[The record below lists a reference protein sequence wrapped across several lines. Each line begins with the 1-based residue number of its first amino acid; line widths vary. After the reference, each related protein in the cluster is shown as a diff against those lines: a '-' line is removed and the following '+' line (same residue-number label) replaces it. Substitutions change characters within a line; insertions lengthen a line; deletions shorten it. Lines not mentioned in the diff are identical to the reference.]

1 MNQAKAQN
9 ALNTAKA
16 PKDDLFEGS
25 TMTFGE
31 HLEELRKSLLKA
43 AVWLAFGL
51 AIGLYFADR
60 VVQFVQVPLEGA
72 ITRFMADQTLY
83 KMDIDPH
90 AADAQPMKRW
100 LIEKGMIYETI
111 YMVDEKAVE
120 QEEAQRQENEQKA
133 KAAAA
138 AKPKPAAAAKA
149 DTAKKSEKEP
159 AAKPDDEAKPAAK
172 PKPTGAKPSAEPAK
186 PTAGETEAKATE
198 ATGGSLTTI
207 DAQVPDAVFEN
218 PEKNLKPVT
227 IWRSAGAGLS
237 SFQMEEPFMIW
248 LKAGLVIGAII
259 GSPGIFFHIW
269 NFVAA
274 GLYEHERKYVYI
286 YMPFSVVLFV
296 SGVVLAFF
304 LVLQY
309 VLDFLLT
316 FNATLNVDLVPR
328 LSNYVNFVLLLPLG
342 FGIAFQLPLVMLFL
356 QRIGLF
362 ATEAYI
368 SSWRIAVLV
377 IAVLSM
383 ILTPADIYSM
393 IALMVPLILLY
404 FLGIGLCKFMP
415 KGRGIGSQGYDP
427 A

>member
-1 MNQAKAQN
+1 
-9 ALNTAKA
+9 
-16 PKDDLFEGS
+16 
-25 TMTFGE
+25 MTFGE
-31 HLEELRKSLLKA
+31 HLDELRKSLLKA
-43 AVWLAFGL
+43 AIWLAFGL

-60 VVQFVQVPLEGA
+60 VVQFVQLPLEQA

-83 KMDIDPH
+83 KMNIDPH
-90 AADAQPMKRW
+90 SADAKPMKKW
-100 LIEKGMIYETI
+100 LTEKGMIYETV
-111 YMVDEKAVE
+111 YMIDEQAVE
-120 QEEAQRQENEQKA
+120 QEEAQRQANEKKA

-138 AKPKPAAAAKA
+138 KTKPAAAAKA
-149 DTAKKSEKEP
+149 DTADKPEP
-159 AAKPDDEAKPAAK
+159 TDAKPP
-172 PKPTGAKPSAEPAK
+172 AEPAK
-186 PTAGETEAKATE
+186 PTADETEAKAAG
-198 ATGGSLTTI
+198 ATGGSMTTI

-227 IWRSAGAGLS
+227 IWRPAGAGLS
-237 SFQMEEPFMIW
+237 SFQMEETFMIW
-248 LKAGLVIGAII
+248 LKAGLVIGAIL
-259 GSPGIFFHIW
+259 GSPGIFYHIW

-274 GLYEHERKYVYI
+274 GLYEHERKYVYV

-309 VLDFLLT
+309 VIDFLLT
-316 FNATLNVDLVPR
+316 FNASLNVDLVPR

-362 ATEAYI
+362 ETDAYI

-393 IALMVPLILLY
+393 IALMLPLILLY

-415 KGRGIGSQGYDP
+415 KGRGIGREGYDP